1 MYVAEGGNCCND
13 GQKLS
18 YNSNRNESKYFFF
31 FLSHWFKGY
40 SETNRVFTFIGVVQT
55 DGVDICNPQIILDAC
70 NANTS
75 SFLKVNSIKTGR

>member
-31 FLSHWFKGY
+31 FYHIGLKVIQRQ
-40 SETNRVFTFIGVVQT
+40 NRVFTFIGVVQT
-55 DGVDICNPQIILDAC
+55 VGVDICNPQIILDAC

-75 SFLKVNSIKTGR
+75 SFLKVISIKKGR